1 VGGGGIHCADAW
13 ITDIEELFVTPED
26 EEFDRI
32 EREAHYKEVIG
43 GVQKLF
49 SDRRLAVPDA
59 MTMADGEN
67 ASYTEGWNDCR
78 ALMLEMRKP

>member
-1 VGGGGIHCADAW
+1 
-13 ITDIEELFVTPED
+13 LFVTPED

-59 MTMADGEN
+59 ITDRSE
-67 ASYTEGWNDCR
+67 SVEYSQGWNDCR
-78 ALMLEMRKP
+78 AEILRMRKP